1 MNMSLGKN
9 VFNLKRL
16 LAPVMLVFY
25 LSVPA
30 QAQEAE
36 WKRLSDE
43 AGKLYNQRKLVQAE
57 AAAQQALV
65 VAEST
70 LGPEHP
76 NVAASLNSLARLHKS
91 LGRHAQAEQHYRRA
105 LAIYEKALG
114 PEHPYVAT
122 TLNNLAQL
130 YDDKGQYAQ
139 AEALY
144 LRSLSIREKV
154 LGPEHPAVAGSLSNL
169 GLLYETKGQYAQAEA
184 LYRRA
189 LDIYEKTRPPDDLD
203 VAVVLGNLAK
213 LHHAQGQYRQA
224 EPLFK
229 RSTAIFQTARPEHP
243 TVATSL
249 NNLAAFY
256 NDQGKYPQ
264 AELLY
269 KQSLAIYE
277 KALGPE
283 SPDVALSLHNLAVLY
298 DAQGQFA
305 QAEPLYQRAVT
316 VYEKALGPGHPDL
329 AGSLNGLAVL
339 YKSQEQ
345 YAQAEPLY
353 RRALAIYE
361 NTFGSEHPAVAR
373 CLNNLAV
380 LYQAQGRYEQAEP
393 LYRRSQAIREKLLGP
408 EHPDVAFSLNNL
420 AELRRAQG
428 RYEQAEP
435 LYRRALAIR
444 LNTLVHGHPLVAKSL
459 GNLALL
465 YRDQNRLKAS
475 LDTIRQSTRIL
486 AQRAKN
492 AAESS
497 NSRQRAAQAGDTNSF
512 ITHAT
517 LIGQIL
523 ESAKSADRPKLI
535 EEAYAVGQLA
545 RNSDTGAALAQ
556 MAARAAADNGPLAH
570 IVRAQQDAVAA
581 WRQFDKQLIDAIGK
595 PPAQRNAVAEKALRQ
610 KLSDADTRIAQLN
623 AELQR
628 NFPEYRELISP
639 EPLSVADTQKLLKPD
654 EALVSY
660 LVADRETLLWII
672 RPQRVEMLRLVI
684 TREAL
689 HKQIALLRQGTDLS
703 SGDLPDFPYATAHA
717 LYKTLFA
724 PAVPIL
730 KGAKHVILVADG
742 PLQSLPFG
750 MLLSAAKPSNKNAL
764 WLIRQ
769 YAFSNLPAAASLRAL
784 RRFGK
789 PSAASEPFMG
799 FGDPILNGA
808 PGAARGVTA
817 AKLFARGAVADT
829 RELQGMA
836 RLPESADELRAIAK
850 TLKAENKNVVL
861 ADAATEQKVKQ
872 TDLAPFRVLAFATH
886 GLMAGEFKGLAE
898 PALVLTPPQ
907 NPSEQDDGLLTASE
921 VAGLKLNADWVVLS
935 ACNTAAPDGTPG
947 ADGFSG
953 LTKAFFYAGSQSLL
967 VSHWAVASQATVL
980 LTTRMFN
987 EAEKGVG
994 RAEALRRAM
1003 LSLLDHPNTALQ
1015 HPAIWAPFVVVGEG
1029 GVKR

>member
-1 MNMSLGKN
+1 MSIGKN
-9 VFNLKRL
+9 TLNIKLL
-16 LAPVMLVFY
+16 LAFVTLAFY
-25 LSVPA
+25 LPVA
-30 QAQEAE
+30 VQAQEAT
-36 WKRLSDE
+36 WKQLNQE
-43 AGKLYNQRKLVQAE
+43 ARKLYSQGKYAQAE
-57 AAAQQALV
+57 EIAQQALV

-70 LGPEHP
+70 FGPDDP
-76 NVAASLNSLARLHKS
+76 GVATSLNMLALLYKS
-91 LGRHAQAEQHYRRA
+91 QDQHAQAEQHYLRA

-122 TLNNLAQL
+122 GLNNLAQL
-130 YDDKGQYAQ
+130 YETKGQYAQ

-144 LRSLSIREKV
+144 LRSLALREKV
-154 LGPEHPAVAGSLSNL
+154 LGQEHPAVAGSLSNL
-169 GLLYETKGQYAQAEA
+169 GLLYETKGQYAQAEP

-189 LDIYEKTRPPDDLD
+189 LDIYEKTRPPNDLD

-213 LHHAQGQYRQA
+213 LHHAQGRYLQA

-229 RSTAIFQTARPEHP
+229 RSTAIFQTVRPEHP
-243 TVATSL
+243 MLATSL
-249 NNLAAFY
+249 NNLAALY

-269 KQSLAIYE
+269 KQALAIYE

-329 AGSLNGLAVL
+329 AGSLNGLAAL
-339 YKSQEQ
+339 YKSQGQ

-361 NTFGSEHPAVAR
+361 NAFGSEHPAVAR

-393 LYRRSQAIREKLLGP
+393 LYQRSLTIREKSLGP
-408 EHPDVAFSLNNL
+408 EHPDVAFSLNNM

-444 LNTLVHGHPLVAKSL
+444 LNTLLQGHPLAAKSL

-465 YRDQNRLKAS
+465 YREQNRLKES

-486 AQRAKN
+486 AQRAKH

-497 NSRQRAAQAGDTNSF
+497 NSRQRAAQAGDNNSF

-523 ESAKSADRPKLI
+523 GSTKSADRPKLI
-535 EEAYAVGQLA
+535 EEAYAVGQQA
-545 RNSDTGAALAQ
+545 RSGDTGAALAQ
-556 MAARAAADNGPLAH
+556 MAARAAADNEPLAQK
-570 IVRAQQDAVAA
+570 VRAQQDTVAA
-581 WRQFDKQLIDAIGK
+581 WRQFDKQLLDAIGK
-595 PPAQRNAVAEKALRQ
+595 PPAQRNAAAEKELRR

-660 LVADRETLLWII
+660 LVAERETLLWII
-672 RPQRVEMLRLVI
+672 RPQRVEMLRLEI

-703 SGDLPDFPYATAHA
+703 SGDLPVYPYATAHA

-724 PAVPIL
+724 PAVPVL
-730 KGAKHVILVADG
+730 KGAQHIILVADG

-750 MLLSAAKPSNKNAL
+750 MLLSAAAPTDKNAP

-769 YAFSNLPAAASLRAL
+769 YAFSNLPAATSLRAL

-789 PSAASEPFMG
+789 QGAANEPFMG
-799 FGDPILNGA
+799 FGDPILNGS
-808 PGAARGVTA
+808 PGEARGVTV

-829 RELQGMA
+829 REVQGMA

-850 TLKAENKNVVL
+850 TLKAGQKNVVL
-861 ADAATEQKVKQ
+861 AEAATEQKVKQ
-872 TDLAPFRVLAFATH
+872 TDLTPFRVLAFATH
-886 GLMAGEFKGLAE
+886 GLMAGDFKGLAE

-907 NPSEQDDGLLTASE
+907 SPSEQDDGLLTASE
-921 VAGLKLNADWVVLS
+921 VTGLKLNADWVVLS

-967 VSHWAVASQATVL
+967 VSHWAVASQATVS
-980 LTTRMFN
+980 LTTRLFA

-1003 LSLLDHPNTALQ
+1003 LALIDHPNNTALQ

-1029 GVKR
+1029 GVRR